1 MKSWT
6 WILVLPSICLI
17 VTACTSKIS
26 SSKNAPSESK
36 LPSPSQKMIDDV
48 LGNLKT
54 IRILDWR
61 MDKDGN
67 LVGKWGGE
75 IKGTKE
81 ESIIFESSEPIV
93 WSQLPRALRI
103 DEDANLKKQDYNIC
117 LGSESQVPTLE
128 LTQKNGQVSYWGVA
142 NVGVLRCKEWR
153 CDASIKNP
161 FSFAVW
167 LARHGVTEP
176 AIDAKRSVDYAIY
189 EYEKEKNS
197 FDQFMLN
204 MPKSLRS
211 FLGTINRLEATPS
224 LEVMSETYG
233 KIPEE
238 KRLQLAKLALSN
250 EFPRES
256 EQIAVLLE
264 WKGKFLIDWAGGYQS
279 FPTDLLMEY
288 EPSQVMSVV
297 NSSRLTTAQWIGL
310 CRYFSSYGL
319 SQKFPSG
326 YKTLDRK
333 LQQRIIK
340 EVRSTGRNDYD
351 VDKFNNALKN
361 WKS

>member
-1 MKSWT
+1 MRSWA
-6 WILVLPSICLI
+6 WILVFSTICLAL
-17 VTACTSKIS
+17 TACTSKIS
-26 SSKNAPSESK
+26 SSKKAPIESK

-54 IRILDWR
+54 VRIIDWR

-67 LVGKWGGE
+67 LVGKWGGK
-75 IKGTKE
+75 IKGTKKE
-81 ESIIFESSEPIV
+81 ATIFESSEPIV
-93 WSQLPRALRI
+93 WSNLPRALRI
-103 DEDANLKKQDYNIC
+103 DEDANLKKQDYNRC

-128 LTQKNGQVSYWGVA
+128 LIQKNGQVSYWGIA

-176 AIDAKRSVDYAIY
+176 AINAKRSVDYAIY

-197 FDQFMLN
+197 FDEFILN
-204 MPKSLRS
+204 MPKSLSS
-211 FLGTINRLEATPS
+211 FLGTVTQLQAKPNLED
-224 LEVMSETYG
+224 MSENYG

-238 KRLQLAKLALSN
+238 KRLKLAKLALSK
-250 EFPRES
+250 EFPHEA

-264 WKGKFLIDWAGGYQS
+264 WKGKFLIDWAGRYQS
-279 FPTDLLMEY
+279 FPIELLMEY

-297 NSSRLTTAQWIGL
+297 KSSRLTTAQWIGL
-310 CRYFSSYGL
+310 CRYFSSYDFR
-319 SQKFPSG
+319 QKFPSG
-326 YKTLDRK
+326 YKPLDKR

-351 VDKFNNALKN
+351 VDKFNNALEN